1 MLILMSFKN
10 EFYPTVIHM
19 SDYLHLILR
28 NNTTFWNDPK
38 LNYFSIYRGILGMQG
53 TLVINYYRDQVCL
66 EH

>member
-38 LNYFSIYRGILGMQG
+38 LHYFAIQLW
-53 TLVINYYRDQVCL
+53 
-66 EH
+66 